1 MAELKVGTG
10 GKVYTSVV
18 DQWLDTLPA
27 SDSDLFKEFA
37 DITPSP
43 IEIWVYAGV
52 MGYKG
57 NFSDLARWGQ
67 VEIPQAQPS

>member
-1 MAELKVGTG
+1 MAELKVSAG

-18 DQWLDTLPA
+18 DQWLDTLSA

-37 DITPSP
+37 EITPSQ

-57 NFSDLARWGQ
+57 SFSDMAVG
-67 VEIPQAQPS
+67 SS

>member
-1 MAELKVGTG
+1 MPMPKTNLQATANE

-37 DITPSP
+37 EITPSQ

-57 NFSDLARWGQ
+57 SFSVTWPVG
-67 VEIPQAQPS
+67 SS